1 MKKLK
6 VNRPLEKATRNR
18 AHLVKVM
25 TQVQG
30 RTGQYQAHRW
40 INPNKAMDILKEDLA
55 KQGLKGAKSLEFEDP
70 KTGKVLDEKQLLD
83 QMEKEGFKG
92 TLQEYAKQYKIKAKG
107 SKKNIAAAKP
117 KTKEKPKAVVETQ
130 NTSNQRDFN
139 KLFNK
144 SNKIQ
149 DSKTRET
156 ANKLIA
162 ASEQRI
168 KADFEDKINKLAA
181 DKGNRTFID
190 QYNNARSAIN
200 EAKASVGMLDA
211 AISNADNK
219 NLWDA
224 LSQIDLNNKNEV
236 ESTISM
242 ALSVWPDD
250 KEIVE
255 SQKRA
260 FDEYKSEIDKIYM
273 NTDEPFDSISEGSD
287 KQIAW
292 AQDIW
297 NDFRANT
304 KETEKGMRDLAYSDD
319 RDIASFSNKFLDA
332 YDEILNDPNSVNWIE
347 DYREKGTY
355 AILEKMYEDI
365 ATMPNLDVGVK
376 FEKRKRKVS
385 VALHEISRLLTNGGG
400 SDPQALELIAKA
412 GSLVEKID
420 NSDDDDD
427 FYKRAFNT
435 AGSYHGMNEP
445 RAGELFEAKNKL
457 KTIIEKLDDSKPEN
471 IFMNDTLYKVAQ
483 FAYVNEFLNN
493 TKDFENSEIIEEY
506 SSEEK
511 EEIMRFRARIYC
523 IIDTYKNSQETFDKY
538 YGKRVNKDNIGT
550 LEKAINFD
558 NKIMWNI
565 VLKNKLDPYKDA
577 DTFANLYEVAT
588 GDLKDKEDKPINW
601 GAMKR
606 FGTKKILSNGL
617 TQPLKSLSAVEE
629 QAKAFKNEHTDILAR
644 NTLDMFGLDIP
655 LYVKRNGKAIKLG
668 RKEVHG
674 FCQFDENGPREI
686 SVVDYTDKKHS
697 YKTTIHE
704 SMHALFAKTFNEE
717 GKQLARVLSH
727 ENHEG
732 LVELIGQASARKVY
746 GEEANS
752 MTPSYL
758 SFVTKTALQLRF
770 GGMFEGKGIYD
781 VATEIGEMAAKGDS
795 DGLFQVAENLERF
808 KDIPMERL
816 TNDITYD
823 IIENPDRVDEKA
835 AKLNKEKNLGEPSE
849 LANLVEEL
857 KRGTISLSQ
866 ALNSPQFGP
875 LAALL
880 ILEFLED
887 EDEDFGLIPF

>member
-1 MKKLK
+1 MKKVKLIM
-6 VNRPLEKATRNR
+6 PLEKATRNR
-18 AHLVKVM
+18 AHLVKVI

-40 INPNKAMDILKEDLA
+40 INPNKAMDILKDDLD
-55 KQGLKGAKSLEFEDP
+55 KQGLKGAKSLEFENP

-107 SKKNIAAAKP
+107 SKKKIAAAK
-117 KTKEKPKAVVETQ
+117 TKAKENPKAEVETQ

-144 SNKIQ
+144 ANKIQ
-149 DSKTRET
+149 DANTRET

-168 KADFEDKINKLAA
+168 KANFEDKINKLAA

-211 AISNADNK
+211 AINNADNK
-219 NLWDA
+219 QLWDA
-224 LSQIDLNNKNEV
+224 LSQTDLNNKNEV

-242 ALSVWPDD
+242 ALSIWPDD

-273 NTDEPFDSISEGSD
+273 DTDEPFDSISEGSD

-304 KETEKGMRDLAYSDD
+304 KDTEKGMRELAYSEDK
-319 RDIASFSNKFLDA
+319 DIASFSNKFLDA

-347 DYREKGTY
+347 NYREKGTY

-365 ATMPNLDVGVK
+365 ATMPNLDAGVQ
-376 FEKRKRKVS
+376 FGKRKKKVS
-385 VALHEISRLLTNGGG
+385 EALHEISRLLTNGGG
-400 SDPQALELIAKA
+400 NDPQALGLIAKA

-420 NSDDDDD
+420 NSYDDD

-435 AGSYHGMNEP
+435 AGPYKGMNGP
-445 RAGELFEAKNKL
+445 KAGELFEAKNKL
-457 KTIIEKLDDSKPEN
+457 IAIKDGIEVSNYKNK
-471 IFMNDTLYKVAQ
+471 FMDTAIDKVTQ
-483 FAYVNEFLNN
+483 LAYVNEFLNN
-493 TKDFENSEIIEEY
+493 TKNFENSENIDDL
-506 SSEEK
+506 SSDDK
-511 EEIMRFRARIYC
+511 DKIMRFRAQVYC
-523 IIDTYKNSQETFDKY
+523 AIDTYKNSQEAFDMY
-538 YGKRVNKDNIGT
+538 YGKNVNKENIGT

-558 NKIMWNI
+558 NKVMWNV
-565 VLKNKLDPYKDA
+565 VLASKMDPYE
-577 DTFANLYEVAT
+577 DTDSLITLYENIT
-588 GDLKDKEDKPINW
+588 NNLKDKEDKPINW

-617 TQPLKSLSAVEE
+617 TQSLKSLSAVEE
-629 QAKAFKNEHTDILAR
+629 QAKAFKNEHTDIIAR
-644 NTLDMFGLDIP
+644 NTLDMLGLNIP
-655 LYVKRNGKAIKLG
+655 LYVKRNGKAIQLG
-668 RKEVHG
+668 GKKVDG
-674 FCQFDENGPREI
+674 FCQYSENGPMEI
-686 SVVDYTDKKHS
+686 SVVDFEDKKRS
-697 YKTTIHE
+697 YETTIHE

-717 GKQLARVLSH
+717 GKQLARVLSN

-732 LVELIGQASARKVY
+732 LVELIGLASTRKVY

-752 MTPSYL
+752 MTPAYL
-758 SFVTKTALQLRF
+758 SFVTKTALQLRHCGLF
-770 GGMFEGKGIYD
+770 GRTGIYD
-781 VATEIGEMAAKGDS
+781 VAASIGELAVRRDS
-795 DGLFQVAENLERF
+795 YSLFEVAENLEKF
-808 KDIPMERL
+808 KKVTMEQL
-816 TNDITYD
+816 TEGMTKSIK
-823 IIENPDRVDEKA
+823 ENPDKLDDKA

-857 KRGTISLSQ
+857 KRGTISLAQ

-887 EDEDFGLIPF
+887 EEDLDIPF